1 MGTHDRTPEDDQA
14 LDRVLGA
21 LGKQCVDIESI
32 LMPNALLLKHPL
44 HQPDFITKGKRIVPW
59 GTSADEFRDAFQE
72 LQRDRP
78 EEEWSY
84 PPNLEG
90 YNTPEFWGLP
100 SGAIARVSIVWCM
113 LSARDALQ
121 GSCESSHETPRPPKG
136 SICRCSRASLVWC

>member
-1 MGTHDRTPEDDQA
+1 MGTHDRTPEDDRA

-44 HQPDFITKGKRIVPW
+44 HQPDFITKGKRIFQW

-84 PPNLEG
+84 PPTLRVTTHLNFGVCLPVPLLE
-90 YNTPEFWGLP
+90 
-100 SGAIARVSIVWCM
+100 
-113 LSARDALQ
+113 
-121 GSCESSHETPRPPKG
+121 
-136 SICRCSRASLVWC
+136 